1 MREGARMLLPVEEE
15 QAGRNIASRRV
26 CPADLW
32 MRWGR
37 TIAIPSIGNQGLFV
51 AEPRTGVDPGAGSVI
66 RAVRGD
72 LGDSRLAVCSGRCE
86 LGRTVG

>member
-1 MREGARMLLPVEEE
+1 LLRPVGEK
-15 QAGRNIASRRV
+15 QAGRIIASRRV

-51 AEPRTGVDPGAGSVI
+51 AEPRTGVDPGTGSVI

-72 LGDSRLAVCSGRCE
+72 LGDSRLAVCSGGVNWGE
-86 LGRTVG
+86 LSADS